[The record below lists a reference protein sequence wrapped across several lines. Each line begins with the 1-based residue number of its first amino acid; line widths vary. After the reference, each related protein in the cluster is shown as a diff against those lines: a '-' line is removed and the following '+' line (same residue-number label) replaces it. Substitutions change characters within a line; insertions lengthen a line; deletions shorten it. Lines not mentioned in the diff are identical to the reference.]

1 MSYFRD
7 VTVATICGHLL
18 LQGLIANQT
27 LAYFMCRI
35 YLFLLKIGI
44 DKTKFRFRQHMS
56 NEMAHYA
63 CDCWDAEMKTTYVRD
78 TPCVL
83 CSLGLALGLYI
94 YIYIYHIVSGDLYV
108 THLNKSGRMS
118 VNHIF
123 RKCRFCEKIG
133 HSSILRFSLKMIL

>member
-1 MSYFRD
+1 MSRLMQWKPYLYHLHHLCWISCFWCLLNNYIMIIYMWLLNEVSYFRD
-7 VTVATICGHLL
+7 VTVASICHGLL

-78 TPCVL
+78 TPCILGSLCLVL
-83 CSLGLALGLYI
+83 FLYIIYKYI
-94 YIYIYHIVSGDLYV
+94 YI
-108 THLNKSGRMS
+108 
-118 VNHIF
+118 
-123 RKCRFCEKIG
+123 
-133 HSSILRFSLKMIL
+133 